1 MEQKQPVF
9 IQGRRIE
16 RKPRAQRESPME
28 GGLEESIRGEIR
40 YRRPRLLEEDNR
52 PGSRP
57 VLRRTGGARTVGPRS
72 GSGVR
77 YRTHSSRN
85 GEQSSPRMALAV
97 KSMIAGSLLV
107 LIFLVDLIPL
117 PLARGLIGHV
127 RTAVT
132 KEMDWE
138 ETLGQLKFVGDKL
151 PDVHSVF
158 RPRPSET
165 APHEQEPGKTDKLA
179 APVHGEIV
187 AFFEP
192 ATEGH
197 YGRLGIEVL
206 VGPEALVYAAAA
218 GRVAA
223 VETHEYYGTSVWIS
237 HGENMF
243 TFYGGLG
250 NVNVQSGD
258 PVAQG
263 APLAYTA
270 EGPDGRHILHFQ
282 VWVEETPVDPIPFLP
297 VQRPGDTGAGVV

>member
-1 MEQKQPVF
+1 MERKQPVV
-9 IQGRRIE
+9 IQGRSIE
-16 RKPRAQRESPME
+16 RKPRVPRESPLGGGPDE
-28 GGLEESIRGEIR
+28 GPIGEIR
-40 YRRPRLLEEDNR
+40 YRRPRLLEEEHR
-52 PGSRP
+52 PVSRP
-57 VLRRTGGARTVGPRS
+57 MPRRTGGARPAPRS
-72 GSGVR
+72 RSGVR
-77 YRTHSSRN
+77 YRTQGGRS
-85 GEQSSPRMALAV
+85 GAQAAPPMALAG
-97 KSMIAGSLLV
+97 KSLIAGSLLL
-107 LIFLVDLIPL
+107 LIFLINLIPL

-132 KEMDWE
+132 QDMDWE

-151 PDVHSVF
+151 PDVQSVF

-165 APHEQEPGKTDKLA
+165 PLPEQEPRETDTLA
-179 APVHGEIV
+179 APAQGEVV

-192 ATEGH
+192 AAEGR
-197 YGRLGIEVL
+197 YGRPGIEVL

-223 VETHEYYGTSVWIS
+223 VERHEYYGTCVWIS

-250 NVNVQSGD
+250 DVIVQSGD

-263 APLAYTA
+263 APLADTA

-282 VWVEETPVDPIPFLP
+282 VWVEETPVDPLPFLP
-297 VQRPGDTGAGVV
+297 VQGPGEPGAGVV